1 VWRYDET
8 TRTQILVRM
17 IALCPACHEVKH
29 MGLAG
34 IRGKGKSARDHL
46 AKVNGW
52 SDEQVYV
59 HVAEAFDIWRR
70 RSKVSWKLDLS
81 GLHPYVGAEELAVF
95 LERANKDRT

>member
-1 VWRYDET
+1 
-8 TRTQILVRM
+8 
-17 IALCPACHEVKH
+17 

-52 SDEQVYV
+52 SDEQVYA